1 MSSCGPPEVV
11 GFCSRKGRHFLAT
24 VKRGTVPCRTA
35 GVTALF
41 KNAAACAGCP
51 LSRVPKGMSMKS
63 RDFNPHMGK
72 VSQRL
77 SIPILLTALSVS
89 MTLAACQSDK
99 AASQLPPPEV
109 NVVGVVQQDV
119 PIYEEWVATLDGY
132 ENAQIQPQVTG
143 YLVAQEYKEG
153 SPVRKGQVL
162 FQIDPRPFQA
172 ILDQAKA
179 QLAQAQ
185 AQLGKTKL
193 DVDRDTPLA
202 KERAIAQ
209 SQLDNDIQANLAAGA
224 AVKSAAAQVEQAQLN
239 LEFTHVTSLLDGI
252 AGITLVQ
259 IGNLISPTTILT
271 SVSQVNPIKA
281 YFPISEQEYM
291 HYAARINAHNQ
302 QEVPSDAPPFDLILA
317 DGTVYPQKGR
327 LLLTDRQVDVTT
339 GSIRL
344 VCAFPNPNN
353 ILRPGQFGRV
363 RAAGETRVG
372 ALLVPQ
378 RAVTELQ
385 GTYQVAV
392 VGGDNKV
399 ALRPV
404 KVGERVDTM
413 WVIESGVQAG
423 DMVVTEGLQKVRD
436 GSTVRIKQS
445 TPAMKGK

>member
-1 MSSCGPPEVV
+1 MFSTKILPSRRSPVIFESASSILALLVAFASSVLLSCQSQKAAAPPPQPEV
-11 GFCSRKGRHFLAT
+11 A
-24 VKRGTVPCRTA
+24 
-35 GVTALF
+35 
-41 KNAAACAGCP
+41 
-51 LSRVPKGMSMKS
+51 
-63 RDFNPHMGK
+63 
-72 VSQRL
+72 
-77 SIPILLTALSVS
+77 
-89 MTLAACQSDK
+89 
-99 AASQLPPPEV
+99 
-109 NVVGVVQQDV
+109 VVAVVQQDV
-119 PIYEEWVATLDGY
+119 PIYGEWVATLDGY
-132 ENAQIQPQVTG
+132 VNAQIQPQVTG
-143 YLVAQEYKEG
+143 YIVNQTYKEG
-153 SPVRKGQVL
+153 SFVRKGQIL

-172 ILDQAKA
+172 LLDQAKA

-209 SQLDNDIQANLAAGA
+209 SQLDNDIQANLAAQA
-224 AVKSAAAQVEQAQLN
+224 SVKSAEAQVEQAQLN
-239 LEFTHVTSLLDGI
+239 LDFTHVTSLVDGI
-252 AGITLVQ
+252 AGIAQVQ
-259 IGNLISPTTILT
+259 IGNLVSPTTVLT

-302 QEVPSDAPPFDLILA
+302 QEVPSDAPPFDLVLA
-317 DGTVYPQKGR
+317 DGTVYPRKGT

-363 RAAGETRVG
+363 RAAGETRIG

-399 ALRPV
+399 TLQPV
-404 KVGERVDTM
+404 KVGERVGTM
-413 WVIESGVQAG
+413 WIIESGVHPG
-423 DMVVTEGLQKVRD
+423 DLVVVEGLQKVRD
-436 GSTVRIKQS
+436 GSSVKIKQ
-445 TPAMKGK
+445 TAPAKGA